1 MACVNLKRIIH
12 FYKQREGN
20 YIMKKIVT
28 IIALVASLNS
38 TAFFTEIVS
47 NQAFRDL
54 DNNGIFAYN
63 SYSYWDPRW
72 YAEEFISFINTIETD
87 VNGKSDDEF

>member
-20 YIMKKIVT
+20 YIMKKI
-28 IIALVASLNS
+28 NS